1 MPKGE
6 RPPHTPAT
14 KLAAALSHPDRYRIL
29 IEMNSPVRR
38 MSPNDFSLETGL
50 ALGSAAYHFR
60 VLNEAGCV
68 QLVEERRNRGA
79 VEHIYEPVRRALAW
93 TREYEKLPDI
103 AKQNIDAVGLM
114 GYVESVGNAIDAG
127 LYCKRNES
135 HVSQQRFWSDDAAF
149 TEASE
154 LLDRTLEDLMA
165 IEEKAAKRLNENP
178 DAEKFL
184 ASYHMSLFETPPK
197 STA

>member
-6 RPPHTPAT
+6 RPPHTPTT
-14 KLAAALSHPDRYRIL
+14 KLAAALAHPDRWRIL
-29 IEMNSPVRR
+29 IEMNAPVRR
-38 MSPNDFSLETGL
+38 MSPNDFSIETGL

-68 QLVEERRNRGA
+68 KLVEERRNRGA
-79 VEHIYEPVRRALAW
+79 VEHIYEPVKRPLAW
-93 TREYEKLPDI
+93 KREYEKLPDI

-127 LYCKRNES
+127 LYCQRDES
-135 HVSQQRFWSDDAAF
+135 HISQNRFWVDDTAF

-165 IEEKAAKRLNENP
+165 IEEKARKRLDDDPEA
-178 DAEKFL
+178 DKFL

-197 STA
+197 SVA